1 MSFFTA
7 VFDLAQMLGPPFF
20 GLVAEAAGYPAM
32 FLCATAGVVA
42 ALVGWVVTA
51 VCEGIS

>member
-1 MSFFTA
+1 

-32 FLCATAGVVA
+32 FLCAAAGVAATLVGWIVA
-42 ALVGWVVTA
+42 ALS
-51 VCEGIS
+51 EGL